1 MQESAHKYDD
11 LIELPHHVS
20 PVHPRMAVQDRAAQF
35 APFSALTGHE
45 EAVRETARLT
55 MERGELEEEYEKL
68 LDERL
73 QLLREQLH
81 MRPFISVTYFV
92 ADGRKAGG
100 AYITV
105 KDRVTKLKEY
115 EQQLVMEEGTCI
127 PLEDITALE
136 GEIFERYE

>member
-1 MQESAHKYDD
+1 MQESTQKYDD

-20 PVHPRMAVQDRAAQF
+20 SVHPRMAVQDRAAQF

-55 MERGELEEEYEKL
+55 RERVELDEEYRKL

-73 QLLREQLH
+73 QLLRELLH
-81 MRPFISVTYFV
+81 TRPFISVTYFV

-105 KDRVTKLKEY
+105 RDRVKKLKEY
-115 EQQLVMEEGTCI
+115 EQQLVMEEGVCI
-127 PLEDITALE
+127 PIEDITALE
-136 GEIFERYE
+136 GELFERYE

>member
-1 MQESAHKYDD
+1 MQESTHKYDD
-11 LIELPHHVS
+11 LLELPRHVS
-20 PVHPRMAVQDRAAQF
+20 SVHPRMAVQDRAAQF

-55 MERGELEEEYEKL
+55 MERGELDEEYQRL

-81 MRPFISVTYFV
+81 MSPFISVTYFV

-105 KDRVTKLKEY
+105 RGRVKKLKEY

-127 PLEDITALE
+127 PIEDITALE
-136 GEIFERYE
+136 GALFERYE